1 MGMTKVKL
9 PGRRRLCKLINTSS
23 DQDHL
28 QDVEMEEPT
37 SAGEFED
44 EDEDAEEVVEHHG
57 TAATAVEE
65 LSDLQMETTVGSGKP
80 PYNLQ
85 DVGSSSWEVKK
96 PTSTGDCEDEDNDVE
111 EVVEYYDT
119 DVAAVVEQGKL
130 ANFEMEATISSWEME
145 EPMSTGDC
153 EDDNDDDEEV
163 VDTDTVEEQD
173 ELSDL
178 EMGETAGSGK
188 PPYKLQDVGSS
199 SYAAAP
205 EEQNELPDF
214 EMGATV
220 GSGKPPYKLPAR
232 ILNKLYAHQREGLS
246 WLWSLHCRET
256 GGILGD
262 EMGLGKT
269 MQVHLFL

>member
-1 MGMTKVKL
+1 
-9 PGRRRLCKLINTSS
+9 
-23 DQDHL
+23 
-28 QDVEMEEPT
+28 
-37 SAGEFED
+37 
-44 EDEDAEEVVEHHG
+44 
-57 TAATAVEE
+57 
-65 LSDLQMETTVGSGKP
+65 METTVGSGKP

-111 EVVEYYDT
+111 EVLEYYDT
-119 DVAAVVEQGKL
+119 DVAAVVEQDKL

-178 EMGETAGSGK
+178 EMGET
-188 PPYKLQDVGSS
+188 
-199 SYAAAP
+199 
-205 EEQNELPDF
+205 
-214 EMGATV
+214 V

-232 ILNKLYAHQREGLS
+232 IFNKLYAHQREGLS

-256 GGILGD
+256 GGIIGD

-269 MQVHLFL
+269 MQVHLFLLPIHSSSLRNLVDHRLIHYQQDAFSPTSCSVLEGSCRCLPLLAKLKKILWEKTASSFSALIEPMHSFSLLKLIDHRLIHSNKTCYFVSVGLFHPHTTY